1 MVVEFTPPGKQIL
14 KHVEMND
21 VNVLFIINNL
31 LVVLITLCILFKLIS
46 REILMWYFCLYYSSG
61 SPVWKPRELGES
73 STLPRKKKSNQE
85 QFETRTMVRKGEKKN
100 KK

>member
-1 MVVEFTPPGKQIL
+1 MSVF
-14 KHVEMND
+14 
-21 VNVLFIINNL
+21 
-31 LVVLITLCILFKLIS
+31 LCI
-46 REILMWYFCLYYSSG
+46 YYSAG

-85 QFETRTMVRKGEKKN
+85 QFETRTMVRKGEKKD